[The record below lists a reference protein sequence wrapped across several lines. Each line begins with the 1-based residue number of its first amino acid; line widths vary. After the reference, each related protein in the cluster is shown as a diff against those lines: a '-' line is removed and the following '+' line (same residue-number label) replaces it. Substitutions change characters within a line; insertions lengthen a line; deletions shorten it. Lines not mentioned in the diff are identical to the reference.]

1 MAVAE
6 AAAVAEAVAEA
17 ASRSGY
23 AAMPR
28 RSCALIR
35 QNEKRR
41 TKKDVA
47 VVLGRDFPVPADK
60 LAPSLSLSLS
70 LSLSFINIILI
81 WVSETRDTTWQR
93 SSLNW
98 SHSCIRILRYL
109 RFFPSLVFVF
119 LILC

>member
-17 ASRSGY
+17 ASRSGRD

-70 LSLSFINIILI
+70 LS
-81 WVSETRDTTWQR
+81 R
-93 SSLNW
+93 SLT
-98 SHSCIRILRYL
+98 
-109 RFFPSLVFVF
+109 
-119 LILC
+119 